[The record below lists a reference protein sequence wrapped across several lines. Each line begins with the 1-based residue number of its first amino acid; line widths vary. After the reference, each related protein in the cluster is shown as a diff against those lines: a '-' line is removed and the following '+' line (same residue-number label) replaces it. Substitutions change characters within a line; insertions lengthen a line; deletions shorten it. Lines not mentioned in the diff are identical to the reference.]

1 MPLLVH
7 GVKAPEAKPNHS
19 SVLVKAHV
27 PLVYDDGAAGSLLGI
42 LASLVNLQNFMTI
55 EKGQELSNLVDT
67 SLCLRLKNLGLACR
81 EKFPLSLLGV
91 LNVLGLVVHEIWAEY

>member
-7 GVKAPEAKPNHS
+7 GVKAPEAKQNLS

-27 PLVYDDGAAGSLLGI
+27 PLVYDDGAGGSLLGI
-42 LASLVNLQNFMTI
+42 LASLINLQNFMTI

-91 LNVLGLVVHEIWAEY
+91 LNVLGPVVHEK